1 MLATFRSG
9 CFQDAHKGH
18 GTSATETRGDPYAV
32 LTDGNSSK
40 CNIIAEVPSSNA
52 MEKVAFL
59 RGLAKLKD
67 QGFTIASFM
76 SDRHPGVECH
86 MRTMESGTKHYFD
99 TWHISKGVKKKLLAA
114 SRSGPC
120 KDLEVWVQP
129 VNNHLYHCA
138 ALGEGNGPLMVS
150 MWMSLLNHVVNK
162 HDGHDGPYH
171 ECLHQPLSDRAWL
184 AVGTPAYEKLRS
196 IVASPRLL
204 KDIQHLSPGT
214 QTYYVEAFNSLLL
227 GFASKSRVFS
237 PEGMEAR
244 TLVAVLHFNENVGR
258 EQATT
263 REGELCFKIATPR
276 SRKGHST
283 ARPKPADAT
292 FQYRDELLDELM
304 VCLGKWPTLKE
315 AVAANP
321 PDHPPPMCASYPR
334 PPKSELIVARR
345 TRFASHAGYVHTSS
359 EHFW

>member
-9 CFQDAHKGH
+9 CFQDAYKGH
-18 GTSATETRGDPYAV
+18 GTSAAETRGDPYAI

-129 VNNHLYHCA
+129 VNNHLYHSA

-171 ECLHQPLSDRAWL
+171 ECLHQPLSGRAWL

-214 QTYYVEAFNSLLL
+214 QTYCVEAFNSLLL

-237 PEGMEAR
+237 PEGMEASTDATIVPR
-244 TLVAVLHFNENVGR
+244 LCLARLEALH
-258 EQATT
+258 
-263 REGELCFKIATPR
+263 L
-276 SRKGHST
+276 
-283 ARPKPADAT
+283 ADAAIVPRHRLA
-292 FQYRDELLDELM
+292 RDDLDPGA
-304 VCLGKWPTLKE
+304 CPSG
-315 AVAANP
+315 A
-321 PDHPPPMCASYPR
+321 H
-334 PPKSELIVARR
+334 
-345 TRFASHAGYVHTSS
+345 RFASACAPFLAHVWPPATI
-359 EHFW
+359 

>member
-1 MLATFRSG
+1 MPP
-9 CFQDAHKGH
+9 FQ
-18 GTSATETRGDPYAV
+18 
-32 LTDGNSSK
+32 
-40 CNIIAEVPSSNA
+40 
-52 MEKVAFL
+52 
-59 RGLAKLKD
+59 
-67 QGFTIASFM
+67 
-76 SDRHPGVECH
+76 
-86 MRTMESGTKHYFD
+86 
-99 TWHISKGVKKKLLAA
+99 GVKKKLLAA

-184 AVGTPAYEKLRS
+184 AVGELTILFIVHHSRAAILMWWGEGRENGHALMMSHSCICTLQNTVSTNMASALFHVFLKQGIEKRSVLLPNLEPLMSSFRCTISSYENLSGLRKAGNNLFGLTLSRSLHFSGTPAYEKLRS

-244 TLVAVLHFNENVGR
+244 
-258 EQATT
+258 
-263 REGELCFKIATPR
+263 
-276 SRKGHST
+276 
-283 ARPKPADAT
+283 
-292 FQYRDELLDELM
+292 
-304 VCLGKWPTLKE
+304 
-315 AVAANP
+315 
-321 PDHPPPMCASYPR
+321 
-334 PPKSELIVARR
+334 
-345 TRFASHAGYVHTSS
+345 
-359 EHFW
+359 